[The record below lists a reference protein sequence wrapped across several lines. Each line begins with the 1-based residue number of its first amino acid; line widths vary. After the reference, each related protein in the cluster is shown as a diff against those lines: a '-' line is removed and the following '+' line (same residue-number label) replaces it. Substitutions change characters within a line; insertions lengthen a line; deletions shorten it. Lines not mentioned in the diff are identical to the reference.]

1 MAKSEYLQREDAAKK
16 QLGAKGVAKRVKQ
29 VPRAARLS
37 VKELTGVNISRKG
50 VTADPASVGL
60 AAAGFLPFGKSLS
73 VAAKALKP
81 VGSRLA
87 KAATRVSRA
96 AKAKG
101 TARES
106 MIDYEYSQMRG
117 NQDFAKELRG
127 FPKSGWD
134 LDQTAG
140 FRNIA
145 RTTRRSDVEESAQ
158 EIASRL
164 ASLQRSKRN
173 R

>member
-1 MAKSEYLQREDAAKK
+1 
-16 QLGAKGVAKRVKQ
+16 
-29 VPRAARLS
+29 
-37 VKELTGVNISRKG
+37 
-50 VTADPASVGL
+50 
-60 AAAGFLPFGKSLS
+60 
-73 VAAKALKP
+73 
-81 VGSRLA
+81 
-87 KAATRVSRA
+87 
-96 AKAKG
+96 
-101 TARES
+101 
-106 MIDYEYSQMRG
+106 MRG

-164 ASLQRSKRN
+164 AALQRAKRK